1 MLLLVCKDQ
10 SIQDHWGGGLES
22 VSSTFE
28 TVFNAEGLIGL
39 IESDKPSHV
48 LLDLEVEG
56 LEREA
61 LVPLLEQ
68 FSSVSFFVMS
78 ARPSPE
84 EGVVLVGAGAR
95 GYGNRLMHP
104 EVLQQAMQVI
114 YSGELWLGS
123 ELILHLIKNTRLNG
137 TQLPDKS
144 AESKGGKLE
153 LLTNREKEI
162 ALRVGDGKTNKAIA
176 YDLGI
181 TERTVKAHLSTIF
194 RKTDTR
200 DRLQLA
206 LLAKGHG

>member
-1 MLLLVCKDQ
+1 MLLLVCKDRG
-10 SIQDHWGGGLES
+10 IRDHWSGGVGS
-22 VSSTFE
+22 ISDAVK
-28 TVFNAEGLIGL
+28 TVFNADGLISL
-39 IESDKPSHV
+39 IESDKPSYV
-48 LLDLEVEG
+48 LLDLESEG

-61 LVPLLEQ
+61 LVPIIEQ
-68 FSSVSFFVMS
+68 FSSVGFFVMS

-114 YSGELWLGS
+114 CSGELWLGS

-137 TQLPDKS
+137 THLPEKEGDS
-144 AESKGGKLE
+144 EVGKLE

-162 ALRVGDGKTNKAIA
+162 ALRVGDGQTNKAIA
-176 YDLGI
+176 FDLGI